1 MISKVG
7 LERIGNLR
15 IEILRMA
22 RYVQS
27 IFNKTSVAVLERN
40 EHQARDVIYSD
51 SVIDYHQVELQAM
64 IIGLTGILTPTGK
77 ELRLLT
83 LSMNI
88 VSTLERIGD
97 KCVFICERGLSL
109 SKRPPIGYHEKLKT
123 MFESVSVMTKGAIDN
138 LVDPSLSE
146 AVRLCKNDDF
156 VDRIQEEVKT
166 DLVRYCEESPSIIS
180 RALDLMMVFG
190 ALEEIADLSTELM
203 EAAVYIETGKY
214 YRCVNDGFQPID
226 FNAQNNKG

>member
-1 MISKVG
+1 
-7 LERIGNLR
+7 
-15 IEILRMA
+15 
-22 RYVQS
+22 
-27 IFNKTSVAVLERN
+27 
-40 EHQARDVIYSD
+40 
-51 SVIDYHQVELQAM
+51 
-64 IIGLTGILTPTGK
+64 
-77 ELRLLT
+77 
-83 LSMNI
+83 
-88 VSTLERIGD
+88 
-97 KCVFICERGLSL
+97 
-109 SKRPPIGYHEKLKT
+109 
-123 MFESVSVMTKGAIDN
+123 MTKGAIDN